1 MEIQFVGAI
10 RFVCRR
16 ESVSSF
22 EEKYSVSSFMISV
35 GGGSGHFNV
44 AWINVKQSG
53 NSRSKI
59 NLFSFSA
66 LSI

>member
-1 MEIQFVGAI
+1 M
-10 RFVCRR
+10 
-16 ESVSSF
+16 SSF

-35 GGGSGHFNV
+35 GGGGSGHFNV